1 MAKANI
7 LFVEDSETQGA
18 VTKKFLEKNGYAVTW
33 ILEGMPTLRI
43 AKTEPVDIIL
53 LDCVLPD
60 IDGNKICGWL
70 KHDESTKGIPIIML
84 TAKSTTA
91 DKVHGLDSGADD
103 YLPKPYEEVEL
114 GARISAALRTKA
126 LQDELKRK
134 SDEIQGMLTKVAVL
148 SVTDPLTGLYNRRYF
163 EDILDSEFKKTLRYA
178 TPLSCMMIDIDHFK
192 AVNDTYGH
200 AVGDVVLKEI
210 AQIIRQN
217 IRNVDT
223 PCRWGGEEFIVLAP
237 STAKASIVQPAQ
249 RILASVSSHEYAGI
263 AGKKMT
269 VSIGIA
275 DASRPDI
282 KTPDKLIHAA
292 DIAMYEA
299 KQGGRNRI
307 KIAE

>member
-18 VTKKFLEKNGYAVTW
+18 VTKKYLEKNGYAVTW
-33 ILEGMPTLRI
+33 VLEGMPALRI
-43 AKTEPVDIIL
+43 AKTQPVDIIL

-60 IDGNKICGWL
+60 MDGNKICGWL
-70 KHDESTKGIPIIML
+70 KHDEDTKRIPIIML
-84 TAKSTTA
+84 TAKATTA
-91 DKVHGLDSGADD
+91 DKVYGLDSGADD
-103 YLPKPYEEVEL
+103 YLSKPYEEVEL
-114 GARISAALRTKA
+114 SARISAALRTKF

-163 EDILDSEFKKTLRYA
+163 EDLLDSEFKKMARYN

-192 AVNDTYGH
+192 AVNDAFGH
-200 AVGDVVLKEI
+200 AAGDEVLKKI
-210 AQIIRQN
+210 ALIIRQS
-217 IRNVDT
+217 IRDVDT

-237 STAKASIVQPAQ
+237 STAKASIMQPAQ
-249 RILASVSSHEYAGI
+249 RILTSVSNHVFAGI
-263 AGKKMT
+263 EGKKMT

-282 KTPDKLIHAA
+282 NTPDKLIHAA
-292 DIAMYEA
+292 DIAMYGA

-307 KIAE
+307 KLAE